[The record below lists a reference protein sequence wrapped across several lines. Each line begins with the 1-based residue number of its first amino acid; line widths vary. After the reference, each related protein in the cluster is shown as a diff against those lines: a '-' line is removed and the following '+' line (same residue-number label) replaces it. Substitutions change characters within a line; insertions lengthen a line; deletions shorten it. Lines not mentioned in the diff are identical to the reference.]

1 MSLANPTPRQRNVPF
16 LVPTGLTDRQIG
28 DQLGMTES
36 VLKNYLKEVYGRLG
50 I

>member
-1 MSLANPTPRQRNVPF
+1 MSLANLTPRQGDVAF

-36 VLKNYLKEVYGRLG
+36 VLKNYLKEVYGRLSV
-50 I
+50 